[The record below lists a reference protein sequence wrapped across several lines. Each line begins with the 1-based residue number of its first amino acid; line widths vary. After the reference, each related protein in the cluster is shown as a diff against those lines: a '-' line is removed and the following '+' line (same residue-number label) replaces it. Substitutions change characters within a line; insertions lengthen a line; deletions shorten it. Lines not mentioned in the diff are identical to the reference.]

1 MNDKSINSIE
11 RTFNFSEI
19 SMLVDAI
26 YKSNAGLEESY
37 GDNLLEHLEHQ
48 NLLTLDRLEEI
59 PAKEVLKLFRG
70 CLNISSAIL
79 S

>member
-1 MNDKSINSIE
+1 MNDKSVNSIE

-48 NLLTLDRLEEI
+48 NLLTLD
-59 PAKEVLKLFRG
+59 
-70 CLNISSAIL
+70 
-79 S
+79 

>member
-1 MNDKSINSIE
+1 MKDKSVNSIE

-26 YKSNAGLEESY
+26 YKSNAELEESY

-48 NLLTLDRLEEI
+48 NLLSLD
-59 PAKEVLKLFRG
+59 
-70 CLNISSAIL
+70 
-79 S
+79 